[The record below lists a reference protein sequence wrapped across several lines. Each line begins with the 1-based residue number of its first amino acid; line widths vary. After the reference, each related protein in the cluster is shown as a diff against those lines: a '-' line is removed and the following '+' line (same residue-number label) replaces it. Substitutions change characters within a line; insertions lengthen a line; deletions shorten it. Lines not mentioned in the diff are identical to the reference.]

1 MAYGECKIYNDGSHY
16 IAIPHTTRPSRK
28 RPKAPEE
35 EIEVIEPTKAQE
47 ESSPSNI
54 EGEPFELDEIN
65 QENEEDQIE
74 TNASDE
80 ALIALNKSS
89 PKPRRTTRK
98 ELFEEAYRKSLDVPK
113 RQRKGQI
120 YEAMRPY
127 FDSDEKCMDY
137 VVVNLDRKQRN
148 LISRRI
154 RMCRKAYMQ
163 DFNYFC
169 TFTYDSQLH
178 TEHTFKNKL
187 RHCLSKL
194 CARKGWKYMGV
205 WERSPE
211 KQRLHFHGLFHIPEG
226 SMPGKIIQTNDYN
239 FSEHKRKIT
248 NQNIYFIERFGRN
261 DFEPID
267 DKTRMGEAMAY
278 LMKYMEKSGE
288 KIVYSKGMNQ
298 YFISDIIEEDIVCT
312 IGMEDQKFLLFDDFS
327 CWDEGVYMGQVSK
340 EVIAQMRKVN

>member
-28 RPKAPEE
+28 RLKAPEE
-35 EIEVIEPTKAQE
+35 EIEVIDTIEAQE

-54 EGEPFELDEIN
+54 EGEPFELDDN
-65 QENEEDQIE
+65 NEEDLIE
-74 TNASDE
+74 NDALEEAPEKPTNNA
-80 ALIALNKSS
+80 
-89 PKPRRTTRK
+89 PKPRKTTRK

-211 KQRLHFHGLFHIPEG
+211 KQRLHFHGLFYIPEG

-298 YFISDIIEEDIVCT
+298 YFISDIMDDDIVCT

>member
-54 EGEPFELDEIN
+54 EGEPFELDDIN
-65 QENEEDQIE
+65 EENEPLNDALEE
-74 TNASDE
+74 APEKPKNNA
-80 ALIALNKSS
+80 
-89 PKPRRTTRK
+89 PKPRKTTRK